1 MLNEINFPEMLNKI
15 KKFKDDMEHK
25 ITDLTIKMKKK
36 IGTGDLTS
44 LEQNMI
50 EKIDKFLLEN

>member
-1 MLNEINFPEMLNKI
+1 MLDKI

-25 ITDLTIKMKKK
+25 ITDLNIKMKKK

-50 EKIDKFLLEN
+50 